1 MSEAP
6 HASRPEFLRAIHPQ
20 RSIAKS
26 VATLRE

>member
-6 HASRPEFLRAIHPQ
+6 HASRSVFLRAIHLQ

-26 VATLRE
+26 VATLQE